1 MQWGPAA
8 TNAVAPITAVLPK
21 TSCCKLRLR
30 GLWSIHVS
38 LMCISC
44 LQLLLCEFR
53 AQVSR
58 KRGEAGQWQGIV
70 TIINFSDDRLSGFY
84 SMILCTVLQYILHT
98 SPNAS
103 FKFYPPSRDE
113 VRWSKSCCCADN
125 ASRILRSMYFRFSW
139 VCPRVSNFDIYLLT
153 LDTCF
158 SFEFY
163 DPRDCIGYLRT

>member
-84 SMILCTVLQYILHT
+84 SMILCTVLQYILVQMHRSNSTHLLETKFDGQNPAVVQTTHPGFSVRCT
-98 SPNAS
+98 SDSAEYVLVSATSTFTCWHLTPV
-103 FKFYPPSRDE
+103 SR
-113 VRWSKSCCCADN
+113 
-125 ASRILRSMYFRFSW
+125 
-139 VCPRVSNFDIYLLT
+139 SNFTILET
-153 LDTCF
+153 A
-158 SFEFY
+158 
-163 DPRDCIGYLRT
+163 